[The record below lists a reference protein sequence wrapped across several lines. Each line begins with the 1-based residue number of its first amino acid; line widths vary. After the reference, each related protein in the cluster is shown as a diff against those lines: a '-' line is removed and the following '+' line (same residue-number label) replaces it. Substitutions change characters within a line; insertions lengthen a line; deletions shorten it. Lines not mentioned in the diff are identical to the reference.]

1 MGVDDAPGRVAQ
13 SLARPYA
20 RFFGFE
26 LVSAEPGAVTLALA
40 HRPDFEHAPSF
51 FHGTVTTAIAE
62 LAASY
67 SAMTGSQVDWTH
79 LVLEQ
84 SIHFLGA
91 AWGDQLVGV
100 GRVIR
105 PGRAISFAA
114 SDVFVERDGERHLC
128 AKLSLTMRHVRPE
141 ARA

>member
-1 MGVDDAPGRVAQ
+1 MGVDDAAGRVAQ

-40 HRPDFEHAPSF
+40 HRSDFEHAPGF
-51 FHGTVTTAIAE
+51 FHGTVTTAMAE

-67 SAMTGSQVDWTH
+67 SAMTGSQD

-91 AWGDQLVGV
+91 ARGDRLVGI
-100 GRVIR
+100 GHVIR

-114 SDVFVERDGERHLC
+114 SDIFVERDGERHLC
-128 AKLSLTMRHVRPE
+128 AKLSLTMRHAPPEVR
-141 ARA
+141 A